1 MFGPFLTAS
10 QFDDI
15 FLQIEKMI
23 DAHPRLRRLPG
34 QSPTI
39 DVSRDGFTLRIAVK
53 VLRSR
58 KKPTSIHQYGETPAE
73 ALEALAYALD
83 SWASVLA

>member
-1 MFGPFLTAS
+1 VFDPSLTAS
-10 QFDDI
+10 HFETI
-15 FLQIEKMI
+15 FSQIEKMV

-73 ALEALAYALD
+73 ALKALADALD
-83 SWASVLA
+83 SWALVSA

>member
-1 MFGPFLTAS
+1 MFDPFLTAS

-15 FLQIEKMI
+15 FSQIEAMI
-23 DAHPRLRRLPG
+23 DAHPQLRRLPE

-39 DVSRDGFTLRIAVK
+39 DVCRNGFTLRIAVK

-58 KKPTSIHQYGETPAE
+58 KGPTSIYQYGETPTE
-73 ALEALAYALD
+73 ALKALAYALD
-83 SWASVLA
+83 SWALVSA